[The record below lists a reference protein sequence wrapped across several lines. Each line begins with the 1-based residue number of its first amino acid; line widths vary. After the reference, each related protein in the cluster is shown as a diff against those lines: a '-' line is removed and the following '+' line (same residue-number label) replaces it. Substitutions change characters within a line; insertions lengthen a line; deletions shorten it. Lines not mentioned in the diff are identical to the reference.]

1 MTSDNQTQALLRE
14 VQMLREQLNRI
25 EEAIASQNG
34 EPKFVKEWFTVAQTA
49 ELLGR
54 RPFTVREWARCSRI
68 SAVKR
73 PCGRGR
79 SSEWV
84 FHRDAIEQYM
94 NEGLLPVGGQASPKA

>member
-1 MTSDNQTQALLRE
+1 MNDDTQSHELLRHL
-14 VQMLREQLNRI
+14 QSLREQLNRI
-25 EEAIASQNG
+25 EQAIASQNG
-34 EPKFVKEWFTVAQTA
+34 GPQFDKEWFTVAETA
-49 ELLGR
+49 ELLGKQ
-54 RPFTVREWARCSRI
+54 PFTVREWARCSRI

-94 NEGLLPVGGQASPKA
+94 NEGLLPING

>member
-1 MTSDNQTQALLRE
+1 MSSDASTQDLLRKF
-14 VQMLREQLNRI
+14 QMICEQLNRI
-25 EEAIASQNG
+25 EQAIASQNG
-34 EPKFVKEWFTVAQTA
+34 EPRFDKEWFTVAETA
-49 ELLGR
+49 ELLGKQ
-54 RPFTVREWARCSRI
+54 PFTVREWARCSRI

-94 NEGLLPVGGQASPKA
+94 NEGLIPIGG